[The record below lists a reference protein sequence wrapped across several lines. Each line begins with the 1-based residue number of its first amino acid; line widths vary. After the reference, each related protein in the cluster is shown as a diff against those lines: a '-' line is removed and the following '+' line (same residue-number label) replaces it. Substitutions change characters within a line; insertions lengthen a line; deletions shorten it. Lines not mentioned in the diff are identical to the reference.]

1 MANKTMNI
9 GNTSNQVD
17 VKITG
22 TLDITDAV
30 NIDGDAYLN
39 GSVYATSATSMPTTI
54 DNEQIFWVSGANGS
68 ELTFANGLKWLPLEG
83 KIYYDGV
90 IEAISFGGFLYGDVG
105 GNATSADQ
113 VNNALTVGDK
123 TYNGSATVT
132 ISAADLGLS
141 SALKLVGSITDSTLP
156 SASGYEV
163 GNVVLFSD
171 KEYVCVK
178 PQNSSTLQW
187 EELGAQ
193 SSHVLKTSIGNT
205 LKTDSSTGLINVN
218 TGSTLTVSNGVIDY
232 KLPTATSSVLGGI
245 KIGSTLTISNGVLNL
260 PTATSSVLGGVKI
273 GSTLTNNA
281 GVIDYKL
288 PVASNSA
295 LGGVMVGST
304 LTITTNGALN
314 VRPATSS
321 TIGGIK
327 AGNNV
332 TIASDGTLSIG
343 GYLPL
348 TGGTM
353 TGDILSTTGK
363 GLKIT
368 GSGEITGVSVT
379 TTNNSV
385 SNGIALKA
393 LADGTTGLWDTDA
406 KQWIIY
412 SSNGNA
418 STQMPLYGAV
428 WNDYAEFRRCYDG
441 EAGRCVV
448 ENGDDTMCLS
458 TKRLQ
463 YGGIISDTFGFVI
476 GDKNNGKPIAV
487 SGRVLAYT
495 DKDRKN
501 FKPGDAVCSGPHGT
515 VSKMTRKEIK
525 EYPEKILGV
534 VSAVPTYEFWGP
546 KQVPVD
552 GRVWIKVR

>member
-39 GSVYATSATSMPTTI
+39 GSVYATSATAIPATL
-54 DNEQIFWVSGANGS
+54 DLEQIFWVSGANGS
-68 ELTFANGLKWLPLEG
+68 ELTFANGLKWLPVDG
-83 KIYYDGV
+83 KIQYDGV
-90 IEAISFGGFLYGDVG
+90 IQASSFSGDLNGDVS

-218 TGSTLTVSNGVIDY
+218 TGSTLTVSNGVIDV
-232 KLPTATSSVLGGI
+232 KTATSS
-245 KIGSTLTISNGVLNL
+245 T
-260 PTATSSVLGGVKI
+260 LGGVKI

-288 PVASNSA
+288 PTASSTT
-295 LGGVMVGST
+295 LGGVKIGTTT
-304 LTITTNGALN
+304 LTISNG
-314 VRPATSS
+314 VVDVKPATSS

-348 TGGTM
+348 TGGKI
-353 TGDILSTTGK
+353 TGDITSDGS
-363 GLKIT
+363 GLKVSAT
-368 GSGEITGVSVT
+368 SGDVLAVT
-379 TTNNSV
+379 ATSNS
-385 SNGIALKA
+385 NTIALKA
-393 LADGTTGLWDTDA
+393 SNDATGLFDIDA
-406 KQWIIY
+406 NKWVIY
-412 SSNGNA
+412 SQNSEA
-418 STQMPLYGAV
+418 HTEMALYGAV

-448 ENGDDTMCLS
+448 ENGDDTMSLS

-476 GDKNNGKPIAV
+476 GDKDNGKPIAV

-546 KQVPVD
+546 KQIPVD